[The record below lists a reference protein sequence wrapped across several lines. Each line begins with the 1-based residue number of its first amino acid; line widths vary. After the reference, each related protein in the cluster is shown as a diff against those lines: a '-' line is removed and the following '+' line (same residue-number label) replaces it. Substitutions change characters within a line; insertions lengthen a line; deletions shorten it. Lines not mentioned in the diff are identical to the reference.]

1 LQGGALGTLF
11 VTRTRCRPLERTIV
25 TRWSFVT
32 CWCITTIGVHTAA
45 LGLQGGTLRTVSRRR
60 YPLLT
65 HWIIA
70 PGWCIGAHK
79 ALLAHRIVTACWR
92 IGAHKALLAHWII
105 APYWCIGTHNAFGA
119 GRGIGAAIATLG
131 WARRKWRIA
140 ALIGAR
146 RGIGAGSA
154 GIAGGKSRPP
164 IGSGAVVW
172 ATAIL
177 HRWRITTVVAAII
190 VTAIIGRLLA
200 DGSTDIIASWLF
212 VWFIFESRQGCQH
225 IR

>member
-45 LGLQGGTLRTVSRRR
+45 LRLQGGTLRTVSRRR

-79 ALLAHRIVTACWR
+79 AFLAHRIVTACWR
-92 IGAHKALLAHWII
+92 IGTHK
-105 APYWCIGTHNAFGA
+105 AFGA

-146 RGIGAGSA
+146 RSITAGRA
-154 GIAGGKSRPP
+154 GIVRNEARAP
-164 IGSGAVVW
+164 IGSGSVVW

-177 HRWRITTVVAAII
+177 HRWRTPTVVAAII
-190 VTAIIGRLLA
+190 VGFLA
-200 DGSTDIIASWLF
+200 DRSTDIVAP
-212 VWFIFESRQGCQH
+212 
-225 IR
+225 